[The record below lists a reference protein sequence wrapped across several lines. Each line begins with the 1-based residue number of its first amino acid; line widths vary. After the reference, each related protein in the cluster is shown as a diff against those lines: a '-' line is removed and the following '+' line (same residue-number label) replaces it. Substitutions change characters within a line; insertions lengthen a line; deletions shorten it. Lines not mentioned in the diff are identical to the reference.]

1 MAVGMETGTV
11 CTNIGPAGRKHRRRI
26 GYFLLGLTLGTAF
39 CVPSGSAWVLVS
51 FFPAYGAC
59 LCFLQ
64 ARRSLCVRLAGQAR
78 AESPAG
84 GTTSIEDEELNL
96 RLQHAARQL
105 KAEAALWA
113 AGLAGVLYGLRMLT

>member
-1 MAVGMETGTV
+1 MPVGMETGTV
-11 CTNIGPAGRKHRRRI
+11 CTNIGPVGRKRRRRI

-39 CVPSGSAWVLVS
+39 FVPSGSPWALVS

-64 ARRSLCVRLAGQAR
+64 ARRSLCVRLAGQGR
-78 AESPAG
+78 AEDPEG
-84 GTTSIEDEELNL
+84 GMTTLEDAELNL
-96 RLQHAARQL
+96 RLQHAAREL

-113 AGLAGVLYGLRMLT
+113 AALAGVLFGLRMLT